1 MTERADSARVRT
13 YLREE
18 LDTLGLRVPFEFAV
32 ANYAGTL
39 LYKSPGF
46 QTAATDR
53 DNMFIQTLFPNDGA
67 LPHNYPKVYFPT
79 KSDYIFSSISF
90 MVPAF
95 AFTPD
100 TADNIRLYHHSGFR
114 TKEAHR
120 DENDFINNMTHEFK
134 TPDIVDIARGSNA

>member
-67 LPHNYPKVYFPT
+67 EPAQLPEGIFP
-79 KSDYIFSSISF
+79 YQ
-90 MVPAF
+90 V
-95 AFTPD
+95 
-100 TADNIRLYHHSGFR
+100 RLYLLVNFFHGACICIHPR
-114 TKEAHR
+114 YC
-120 DENDFINNMTHEFK
+120 
-134 TPDIVDIARGSNA
+134 